1 LLFTTSDGDAALQV
15 GFFEIELISSP
26 FSFCAR
32 LSSFNIN
39 HNKATM
45 AAVAAHQTQ
54 ANPFDDSDDDDDQ
67 GVPPPPPGNPIGSP
81 SPSNALSQDYSFGGD
96 DDAAHNAIDANSNNN
111 GKIQQN
117 I

>member
-1 LLFTTSDGDAALQV
+1 
-15 GFFEIELISSP
+15 
-26 FSFCAR
+26 
-32 LSSFNIN
+32 
-39 HNKATM
+39 M

-96 DDAAHNAIDANSNNN
+96 DDAAHNAIDPANSN

-117 I
+117 NLILFMTVYEQWRDVLFCDDNMIFI